1 MSADQAEDPLH
12 RRPPSSLCRLL
23 ILCAIVSGCAT
34 TGAESLIVSGETVLI
49 RGPISDT
56 TARRFKEAL
65 ADANISRVLVA
76 SGGGLVEPSL
86 DIANEILVRKLDVEV
101 VGDCFSSCANYIFPE
116 GATKTI
122 SGLGVVAWH
131 GNMSHM
137 RHLHTTEVKPL
148 ADNDLA
154 EVNRL
159 AVLEDAFFR
168 TIALDSFICWF
179 GKIEPCN
186 ARNLYFLDTDDMSKF
201 GLTDVIVRRGYART
215 NLAPYNRSD
224 TENLRFLKVDWPR
237 LIRPE

>member
-1 MSADQAEDPLH
+1 M
-12 RRPPSSLCRLL
+12 RRRLYRTLCRLL
-23 ILCAIVSGCAT
+23 ILGSMVSGCAT
-34 TGAESLIVSGETVLI
+34 RGAESLLVSGETVLL

-65 ADANISRVLVA
+65 ADPSISRVLVA

-86 DIANEILVRKLDVEV
+86 DIANEILARKLDVEV
-101 VGDCFSSCANYIFPE
+101 VGDCFSSCANYIFPA
-116 GATKTI
+116 GATKSI

-137 RHLHTTEVKPL
+137 LHLHTTGVKPL
-148 ADNDLA
+148 GDSDLA

-159 AVLEDAFFR
+159 AKLEDAFFR

-179 GKIEPCN
+179 GKVEPYN

-201 GLTDVIVRRGYART
+201 GLTNVIVRRDYART
-215 NLAPYNRSD
+215 SLATYNTSD
-224 TENLRFLKVDWPR
+224 TENLRFLKVDWSR